1 MRKSVAVF
9 IMEIGINFIQ
19 VFTKFVM
26 IMQQISSKNLEV
38 STRLYYVFAVRNPN
52 LSHISEAIFR
62 EYILT
67 VEILLY

>member
-38 STRLYYVFAVRNPN
+38 STRLYYVFEVTNPN

>member
-1 MRKSVAVF
+1 
-9 IMEIGINFIQ
+9 
-19 VFTKFVM
+19 
-26 IMQQISSKNLEV
+26 MQQISSKNLEV
-38 STRLYYVFAVRNPN
+38 STRLYYVFAVTDPN